1 MLRVNNAYQIED
13 EDMYEGDDVSGHP
26 PGQMRVSDTFFVN
39 DDEDDEDD
47 FGYHD

>member
-13 EDMYEGDDVSGHP
+13 EDMYEGDDVSG